1 MAEENFSAALTT
13 WKEINLSELQK
24 SLDSTAL
31 ELVENQKENL
41 VGRKKL
47 AEQTREFKKLP
58 DDAEKFSAIK
68 VLLKAYQG
76 EIDSLTRRSKVSE
89 TSFLNVYKLL
99 ADAPD
104 PYPLLD
110 AAVDQTVK
118 IAEARVLESELSRLR
133 EENNDLKKNLKEYKD
148 SEDRRKKA
156 ENKVEQIEEKMEEL
170 IQERVNQ
177 KENEL
182 NAEYDERMRNYEER
196 EKDLQ
201 RQVETVRNQLR
212 DMHSSNES
220 TQAKLMDASQRQE
233 QDVAARLAELDMVA
247 ADLSRANE
255 RVATVERRNELL
267 RSEIESVRSGS
278 QQAEKVKALESQIEE
293 LEAEASRLLRA
304 LDQIKEQKAES
315 EKAAKKKE
323 DELAKEVASQATEI
337 QNLKNKVKQYG
348 DYDEIKRELEI
359 MKYVEFS
366 GADSDVEDEE
376 DFEESGL
383 SLKLPDPNA
392 TVANKSSNRSLEN
405 LLVSKNRK
413 LLEDLT
419 KLRVSY
425 EELNSEHSKTDEMI
439 ENLQMD
445 LNKQLSLVEKLENDL
460 MNINNKDDNEKEG
473 KGLQGLDIGGSK
485 VVSDGRASP
494 ATQAQD
500 NSILPIVTS
509 QRDRFRQRNAELEEE
524 LRKQFEIISDLRT
537 EIKSLQA
544 DNLKL
549 YEKVRYMGSYGN
561 SSNNNNNNPNGIS
574 GYNVPGSSTRGG
586 LNGVG
591 VGIGARRDDEIG
603 KYKDK
608 YDESLNPFEAF
619 KGREAQRAI
628 QALNPL
634 ERGVFSLTRAIIGN
648 KRARSLFILYA
659 ASLHILIL
667 FVLWNT
673 MAASDSNAHP
683 PVSIHP

>member
-1 MAEENFSAALTT
+1 MAEANFSTALTT

-24 SLDSTAL
+24 SLDSTAM
-31 ELVENQKENL
+31 ELVENQKENM

-47 AEQTREFKKLP
+47 AESTREFKKLP
-58 DDAEKFSAIK
+58 DDTEKFNAIK
-68 VLLKAYQG
+68 VLLKAYQS
-76 EIDSLTRRSKVSE
+76 EIDSLTRRSKMSE
-89 TSFLNVYKLL
+89 TAFLNVYKLL

-118 IAEARVLESELSRLR
+118 VAEARMLESELVRLR
-133 EENNDLKKNLKEYKD
+133 EENTELKTKVGEIAGV
-148 SEDRRKKA
+148 EDKKKKA
-156 ENKVEQIEEKMEEL
+156 EKRADQLEERMDDL
-170 IQERVNQ
+170 IQERVTQ

-201 RQVETVRNQLR
+201 RQVQTAKTQMR
-212 DMHSSNES
+212 DLHSSNES
-220 TQAKLMDASQRQE
+220 TQAKLLDASQRE
-233 QDVAARLAELDMVA
+233 ERDVTAKLAELDLVV

-267 RSEIESVRSGS
+267 RADIESVRSGS
-278 QQAEKVKALESQIEE
+278 QQAERVKALEGQISE

-304 LDQIKEQKAES
+304 LDSLKEAKFEVERS
-315 EKAAKKKE
+315 AKKKVE
-323 DELAKEVASQATEI
+323 ESAKDLAAQAAE
-337 QNLKNKVKQYG
+337 NDSLKAKVKQYS

-359 MKYVEFS
+359 MKFVEFS
-366 GADSDVEDEE
+366 GG
-376 DFEESGL
+376 DFEEDL
-383 SLKLPDPNA
+383 QLPDPNA
-392 TVANKSSNRSLEN
+392 SVANKQLERSLEN
-405 LLVSKNRK
+405 LLVVKNRR

-419 KLRVSY
+419 KLRVAW
-425 EELNSEHSKTDEMI
+425 EELSVQHVKSEEALDGVQFE
-439 ENLQMD
+439 
-445 LNKQLSLVEKLENDL
+445 LNRQKALNERLENDL
-460 MNINNKDDNEKEG
+460 LMVNNKEEIG
-473 KGLQGLDIGGSK
+473 REVRAGSMTPAQGLAGLDLGGRTE
-485 VVSDGRASP
+485 GRASP
-494 ATQAQD
+494 APFTSNGD
-500 NSILPIVTS
+500 TSILPIVTS

-524 LRKQFEIISDLRT
+524 LRKQFESISDLRA

-549 YEKVRYMGSYGN
+549 YEKVRYMQSYRN
-561 SSNNNNNNPNGIS
+561 ETSASSSNIPGMGS
-574 GYNVPGSSTRGG
+574 GSTAAGG
-586 LNGVG
+586 GMLTGVM
-591 VGIGARRDDEIG
+591 RNREDEIG
-603 KYKDK
+603 RYKDK

-634 ERGVFSLTRAIIGN
+634 ERAVFALTRAVIGN

-659 ASLHILIL
+659 ASLHLLIV

-673 MAASDSNAHP
+673 MAASDSVGAP
-683 PVSIHP
+683 IPIRP

>member
-1 MAEENFSAALTT
+1 MAEQNFSAALTT
-13 WKEINLSELQK
+13 WKEINLSDLQK

-31 ELVENQKENL
+31 ELVENQKENM

-47 AEQTREFKKLP
+47 AEQTREFKKQP
-58 DDAEKFSAIK
+58 DDAEKFNAIK

-76 EIDSLTRRSKVSE
+76 EIDSLTRRSKMSE
-89 TSFLNVYKLL
+89 TAFLNVYKLL
-99 ADAPD
+99 SDAPD

-118 IAEARVLESELSRLR
+118 VAEARMLESELTRLR
-133 EENNDLKKNLKEYKD
+133 EENTELKKQVGDMGNVEEK
-148 SEDRRKKA
+148 RRKA
-156 ENKVEQIEEKMEEL
+156 ETKVDQLEERMDEL
-170 IQERVNQ
+170 IQERVTQ

-201 RQVETVRNQLR
+201 RQVATVKGQLR
-212 DMHSSNES
+212 DLHASNES
-220 TQAKLMDASQRQE
+220 TQAILLNASERQD
-233 QDVAARLAELDMVA
+233 QDVAARLAEIDMVA
-247 ADLSRANE
+247 ADLVRANE

-278 QQAEKVKALESQIEE
+278 GQAERVKALEGQISE

-304 LDQIKEQKAES
+304 LDSLKEAKAEGERA
-315 EKAAKKKE
+315 EKKRADDAARE
-323 DELAKEVASQATEI
+323 IASQAAEI
-337 QNLKNKVKQYG
+337 DSLKTRVKQYA

-366 GADSDVEDEE
+366 GADFEGDDDVR
-376 DFEESGL
+376 
-383 SLKLPDPNA
+383 LPDPNA
-392 TVANKSSNRSLEN
+392 NEANKQLGRSLEN
-405 LLVSKNRK
+405 LLVSKNRR

-419 KLRVSY
+419 KLRVSWD
-425 EELNSEHSKTDEMI
+425 ELSTQHASAEDTI
-439 ENLQMD
+439 ENLQRD
-445 LNKQLSLVEKLENDL
+445 LSKQRSLVEKLENDL
-460 MNINNKDDNEKEG
+460 ASLHKTDGEARG
-473 KGLQGLDIGGSK
+473 GTPGAQTPAQSLAGLDIGGK
-485 VVSDGRASP
+485 VDGRASP
-494 ATQAQD
+494 ATFATNGD
-500 NSILPIVTS
+500 TSILPIVTS

-524 LRKQFEIISDLRT
+524 LRKQFESISDLRS

-549 YEKVRYMGSYGN
+549 YEKVRYMQSYRDPGPSAVGP
-561 SSNNNNNNPNGIS
+561 SS
-574 GYNVPGSSTRGG
+574 GG
-586 LNGVG
+586 AGLLNGVMSN
-591 VGIGARRDDEIG
+591 RSREDEIG

-634 ERGVFSLTRAIIGN
+634 ERAVFALTRAVIGN

-659 ASLHILIL
+659 GSLHVLIL
-667 FVLWNT
+667 FILWNS
-673 MAASDSNAHP
+673 MAASDSSSHP
-683 PVSIHP
+683 PLTIKPIQ